1 MAKHLLRL
9 RKRRAF
15 LQGSPMWH
23 IAIYPALAWAPIF
36 GTSATL
42 PGQPSPS
49 GSTSSSLNGLF
60 AAGAR
65 FEKGKWSADTMFM
78 WEIGR
83 ASCRERVESWMWEE
97 YGEVI

>member
-15 LQGSPMWH
+15 LQRSPMWH

-42 PGQPSPS
+42 PAQPSPS

-60 AAGAR
+60 AARPR
-65 FEKGKWSADTMFM
+65 FEKGKWSAETMFM
-78 WEIGR
+78 WAAHSAEGHNPL
-83 ASCRERVESWMWEE
+83 VEVDR
-97 YGEVI
+97 GLGFG